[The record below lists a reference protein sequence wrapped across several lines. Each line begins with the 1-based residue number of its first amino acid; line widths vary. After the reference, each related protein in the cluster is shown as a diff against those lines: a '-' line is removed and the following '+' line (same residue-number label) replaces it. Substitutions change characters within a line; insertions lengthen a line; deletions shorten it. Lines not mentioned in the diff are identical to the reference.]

1 VIMRKSNESAES
13 FSDLGGI
20 RRDSFGREW
29 EVDNSCEI
37 DSAIALKGYR

>member
-1 VIMRKSNESAES
+1 MIVRKSNESAES
-13 FSDLGGI
+13 FGGI

-37 DSAIALKGYR
+37 DSTIALRGYI